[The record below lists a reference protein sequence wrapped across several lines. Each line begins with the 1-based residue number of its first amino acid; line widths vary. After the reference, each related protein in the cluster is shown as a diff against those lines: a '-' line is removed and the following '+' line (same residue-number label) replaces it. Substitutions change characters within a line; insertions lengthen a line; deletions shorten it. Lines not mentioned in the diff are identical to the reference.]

1 MSVVQQRKNY
11 VVAANAVELIA
22 RSTSKALAKLG
33 HGSISS
39 DTETQNI
46 TDTAAAKIQVKLKD
60 LAK

>member
-1 MSVVQQRKNY
+1 MSVVQERKNY

-33 HGSISS
+33 HGKVAS

-46 TDTAAAKIQVKLKD
+46 TDTAAAKIQVKLQD
-60 LAK
+60 LSK